1 MSAPAVQQSESGA
14 CVHVSPLFGIFSA
27 SRSPQSTESPLCLH
41 RVLTHESRLVVSDIL
56 WPPGPYS
63 PWNSPGQNTGV
74 SSLSFLQ
81 GSSQPRFPALQADS
95 LPAEPPGKP
104 KHPGVGSLFL
114 LQQIFLTHE
123 SNQSPLHC
131 RQILYQ
137 LNGQVLISYLFYTYL
152 YIYVNPNFSIHATL
166 LFPLGVHAFALCLC
180 VSVSAL
186 QIGSSVPNEFYMW

>member
-1 MSAPAVQQSESGA
+1 MCPHFWGSSPHPSHHGA
-14 CVHVSPLFGIFSA
+14 LRVPCAYTRFSLVKVA
-27 SRSPQSTESPLCLH
+27 QLCLTFCDPLDRTVH
-41 RVLTHESRLVVSDIL
+41 GILQARILEWVAFLFSRDR
-56 WPPGPYS
+56 PNPGI
-63 PWNSPGQNTGV
+63 
-74 SSLSFLQ
+74 
-81 GSSQPRFPALQADS
+81 QPRSPALQVDS

-123 SNQSPLHC
+123 LNQWPLHC

-166 LFPLGVHAFALCLC
+166 VFPLGVHAFALCLC